1 LIATPRR
8 IADRRPPVP
17 NGDRKGGAP
26 VSDLVIILAMNGLV
40 WGLIIALI
48 ALGLS
53 IIFGLLDIINVAH
66 GDFFMVGTVFAWTV
80 ILLTGNFWLA
90 FLIVPLIGMLLGSLV
105 ERTVIR
111 PVENSAALSIVA
123 TFGLSLILQEAVRAT
138 FGATPKRILDPIGIT
153 LPILGLDYQV
163 YRLFAAA
170 VAIAAIVAFFL
181 FLHRTKFG
189 TWMRATRQDRDT
201 AIAMG
206 VPSNRIFVV
215 TFGLG
220 TAMAMLGGVV
230 AAPIT
235 TVEFRLGLDVL
246 PLCFMAVIIGG
257 LGNLPGTAAAAVLL
271 AFVEGLITS
280 VTEPTTARICSLIF
294 MSAVLLLRPQ
304 GIFARSTR

>member
-1 LIATPRR
+1 
-8 IADRRPPVP
+8 
-17 NGDRKGGAP
+17 
-26 VSDLVIILAMNGLV
+26 MNGLV

-80 ILLTGNFWLA
+80 ILMTGNFWLA
-90 FLIVPLIGMLLGSLV
+90 FLIVPLIGMLLGCLV
-105 ERTVIR
+105 QRVVIR

-138 FGATPKRILDPIGIT
+138 FGATPKRILDPIGVTI
-153 LPILGLDYQV
+153 PMLGYDYQV

-170 VAIAAIVAFFL
+170 VAIAAILAFFL

-201 AIAMG
+201 ATAMG
-206 VPSNRIFVV
+206 VPAQRIYIV

-271 AFVEGLITS
+271 AFVEGIITS
-280 VTEPTTARICSLIF
+280 FTEPTTARIISLVF
-294 MSAVLLLRPQ
+294 MSGVLLLRPQ
-304 GIFARSTR
+304 GIFARARG